1 MMPPTRTSER
11 RSATFDMYRNAEL
24 DVYEE
29 MRAEGRQTPTKP
41 TIPPLAV
48 KLGVF
53 SDVEN
58 RYDEF
63 VAAYVQDNV
72 LEVARHATSLVRDL
86 VQLCIAYG
94 IPFSD
99 VWDEQREAFGGQ
111 YPPNIARVL
120 KHGLEDAE

>member
-72 LEVARHATSLVRDL
+72 LEVRRRALGEKRHEAIEVLL
-86 VQLCIAYG
+86 GAPL
-94 IPFSD
+94 
-99 VWDEQREAFGGQ
+99 DEGGGGASAQVAVPGLAREALSD
-111 YPPNIARVL
+111 RVR
-120 KHGLEDAE
+120 